1 MSKKI
6 DPPKSKTI
14 TTSSA
19 LPINAPKDIYEG
31 LWTPI
36 SSSHERPHTS
46 GGHMVGHTILL
57 PAAAA
62 ALLSLSLLFAF
73 LILRCRRRDGKKQ
86 YFATFA
92 KLSYFLHHISSCKR
106 QFWIDNII
114 LTTTKVITINYLKSA
129 ICTERSSSSSE

>member
-57 PAAAA
+57 AAAA

-86 YFATFA
+86 YLLHLLSFLTFCIIYPHE
-92 KLSYFLHHISSCKR
+92 KGN
-106 QFWIDNII
+106 FWIDNII

-129 ICTERSSSSSE
+129 ICTERSSSSE

>member
-6 DPPKSKTI
+6 DPPNQRQFVKVPHCRSMPLRI
-14 TTSSA
+14 
-19 LPINAPKDIYEG
+19 IYER

-57 PAAAA
+57 AAAA

-86 YFATFA
+86 YLLHLLSFLTFCIICIHE
-92 KLSYFLHHISSCKR
+92 KGN
-106 QFWIDNII
+106 FWIDNII

-129 ICTERSSSSSE
+129 ICTERSSSSE